1 MTRYLAKG
9 WGVLFTVV
17 ILDCAARLCA
27 AAPLRIALPPVPSVQ
42 GADPEA
48 ASSIC
53 LGLYLRERLDECRSV
68 RRVSDA
74 RAGAIFSELRGGKRE
89 FDPARFLADF
99 SEFVPVDAIL
109 IYWSGEGVF
118 EVEAHLKDGT
128 RKHSSP
134 SRDGTTVR
142 AIVHGAAAWIGETL
156 GLPAEEQAILTADR
170 ITDPQSFQAYCV
182 AQRIYARWPNNS
194 GEYRLKV
201 LRPAFDKDAE
211 CVPLAAEILRS
222 ADYLLASSNRV
233 QDFAKKGI
241 GTAKVVLP
249 TVLGTELEDAAHG
262 IVLKQP
268 ETFEADLLALASPLT
283 KKELEDVEK
292 AEEMDDLGEGD
303 AGDGM
308 KIDISAPEDIAGAVG
323 AAARA
328 PIEKRLG
335 ALRILGVMR
344 SAKGLPILLK
354 ATKHRQAPVRMAAAA
369 GLRYHAEEQGLAE
382 LTQLVKDNEPKV
394 GFEAAYSLWKREV
407 KTDALLP
414 LAAQMIPVAET
425 RARAAEVLCAL
436 GSKEH
441 LPLLEELAQD
451 PGPDTRRTALKALLR
466 LEAVEPQRYPELL
479 LDPDDQVIA
488 AALAVFPENV
498 DDQLLTAAQRLA
510 NDPLGSLAQAARL
523 ALSAHRPVAEREK
536 RLFDL
541 EIEHSYLR
549 MKLVDQLASA
559 RDPSALDDLEK
570 ACANPD
576 AHTRTHALK
585 RLLAVAPERAQG
597 HVLRSISDPYR
608 WVRLHAASF
617 LSGIATADSSKAIR
631 EALAGEKDEATR
643 LYLEDALAKAEG
655 KPAPPPRPAARSVR
669 GKRNLTWLCGA
680 GLDSEKSPFDA
691 YYCLSVKVGE
701 QWKTAHQ
708 AGKIFF
714 GRVNTV
720 GNPGQ
725 VVVDPDWQD
734 RFWLAIQGEVTD
746 ENLPYLD
753 GLVFGE
759 ESMSSKPET
768 LWPQGWRLFCLDAG
782 LDPARV
788 GGDQTKLTVPEAR
801 AWRHWALQRVVDGF
815 NVLYDYVHLRYGKL
829 KPGLQVSTFLPE
841 EALLSAGANPG
852 DLRWNFDVGGL
863 YDYKGCNRMA
873 AYNMVRRYKTLWPDR
888 PIIWL
893 SLGIGGYEM
902 NPVKRTLRVP
912 TAPLTSRG
920 DRAWADSITA
930 YLAGADTGYFSVW
943 IFVDKNFKGGMH
955 NLSGVQTLVEDITPE
970 SGTLRRGIAYS
981 FRGVEEEYSLKME
994 GKPKLEV
1001 EMVDKG
1007 GEFEEAD
1014 DEEEIESA
1022 LTGEMT
1028 QKEKIAI
1035 QVKADKERFFRGF
1048 HFYRKYVYDCARI
1061 FKSLPRQH
1069 AKPPALAIR
1078 DGVCVWS
1085 RPRTG
1090 NPLVPGMAILN
1101 SYDFLCD
1108 INKTPDLDLA
1118 RYRLIVVHNPATL
1131 TDRTIAALTKW
1142 LKEQPGLLY
1151 VHINLTDDN
1160 SAEAS
1165 TPEDHDGVLKND
1177 WPWEKD
1183 VEAKLLPA
1191 EKGLKEHPLRS
1202 PHGQM
1207 PTVTAQLASTF
1218 ALNGPNAQTLLST
1231 DGKPCLVLWR
1241 KPGDFKG
1248 GVVFDGLA
1256 SASADYLRV
1265 LKEVLAE
1272 VHRDFGHGLELRGPI
1287 LHQSL
1292 EADGLTAAAATG
1304 YYRTVSESYAYEG
1317 VDLLTGEPNP
1327 KVGGGRS
1334 GTIVARDLRAEYV
1347 ACVSGIA
1354 ILCEQ
1359 PIKEIREVDGA
1370 LIVRS
1375 DGLIR
1380 AASETGAVKV
1390 TRTDGELP
1398 TPESPMDWLVF
1409 GKEEG
1414 VLTLPL
1420 GKTGNQVVYV
1430 RSRAPVRVTKTAP
1443 AQEKD

>member
-1 MTRYLAKG
+1 
-9 WGVLFTVV
+9 
-17 ILDCAARLCA
+17 
-27 AAPLRIALPPVPSVQ
+27 
-42 GADPEA
+42 
-48 ASSIC
+48 
-53 LGLYLRERLDECRSV
+53 
-68 RRVSDA
+68 VSDA
-74 RAGAIFSELRGGKRE
+74 RATAIFGELRGGKRE
-89 FDPARFLADF
+89 FDPTRFLVDF

-109 IYWSGEGVF
+109 VHRQGEGSF
-118 EVEAHLKDGT
+118 ELEAHLKDGV
-128 RKHSSP
+128 RKHSLP
-134 SRDGTTVR
+134 LKKGTAVR
-142 AIVHGAAAWIGETL
+142 AVVHGAAAWLGETL
-156 GLPAEEQAILTADR
+156 GLPGDEKEILTADR
-170 ITDPQSFQAYCV
+170 IINPQSFQAYYV
-182 AQRIYARWPNNS
+182 AQEIYARWPNNS

-211 CVPLAAEILRS
+211 CVPVAAEILRS

-249 TVLGTELEDAAHG
+249 TVLGTEQEEAAHG
-262 IVLKQP
+262 IALRQP
-268 ETFEADLLALASPLT
+268 GTFEADLLALASPLT
-283 KKELEDVEK
+283 KKEVEDVEK
-292 AEEMDDLGEGD
+292 AEEMDDPGDED

-308 KIDISAPEDIAGAVG
+308 TIDISAPEDIAGAVG

-328 PIEKRLG
+328 PLEKRLG
-335 ALRILGVMR
+335 ALRVLGVMR
-344 SAKGLPILLK
+344 SAKGLPILLR
-354 ATKHRQAPVRMAAAA
+354 ATKHRQTQVRKAAAA
-369 GLRYHAEEQGLAE
+369 GLRHHREERGLTE
-382 LTQLVKDNEPKV
+382 LKELLKDKEPEV
-394 GFEAAYSLWKREV
+394 AFEAAYSLWKREAQ
-407 KTDALLP
+407 TDALLP
-414 LAAQMIPVAET
+414 LAVQMTEEAGT
-425 RARAAEVLCAL
+425 RTRAAEVLSAL
-436 GSKEH
+436 GSNEH
-441 LPLLEELAQD
+441 LPLLKEFAQD
-451 PGPDTRRTALKALLR
+451 SSPDTSRAALKALLR
-466 LEAVEPQRYPELL
+466 LEAAEPQQYLGLL
-479 LDPDDQVIA
+479 SDPDDLVIA
-488 AALAVFPENV
+488 AALAVFPKEV
-498 DDQLLTAAQRLA
+498 DDQLLTTAQRLA

-523 ALSAHRPVAEREK
+523 ALSAHRPVSERER

-541 EIEHSYLR
+541 EIEHSYIR
-549 MKLVDQLASA
+549 MKLVDQLASSKE
-559 RDPSALDDLEK
+559 PSALDDLER

-585 RLLAVAPERAQG
+585 ALLAVAPERAQK
-597 HVLRSISDPYR
+597 HVLRSTSAPYR
-608 WVRLHAASF
+608 WVRLHAAA
-617 LSGIATADSSKAIR
+617 LLAGTATADSGEAIR
-631 EALAGEKDEATR
+631 TVLAKEKDEATR

-655 KPAPPPRPAARSVR
+655 RPPPPPRPAARSVR

-691 YYCLSVKVGE
+691 YYCLSVRVGE
-701 QWKTAHQ
+701 QWKEAYR

-714 GRVNTV
+714 ARVNTV

-734 RFWLAIQGEVTD
+734 RFWLAMRGEVNA

-788 GGDQTKLTVPEAR
+788 NGDRAKLTVPEAR

-841 EALLSAGANPG
+841 EALLTAGANPG
-852 DLRWNFDVGGL
+852 DLRWKFDVGGL

-912 TAPLTSRG
+912 TAPLISRG
-920 DRAWADSITA
+920 NRAWADSITA
-930 YLAGADTGYFSVW
+930 YIAGADTGYFSVW

-970 SGTLRRGIAYS
+970 SETLKRGIAYS
-981 FRGVEEEYSLKME
+981 FRGVEEEYSLKMQ

-1001 EMVDKG
+1001 EMEEKG

-1048 HFYRKYVYDCARI
+1048 HFYRKYVYDCVRI
-1061 FKSLPRQH
+1061 FRSLPRQH

-1108 INKTPDLDLA
+1108 VTKTPDFDLS
-1118 RYRLIVVHNPATL
+1118 RYRLIVVHNPGTL
-1131 TDRTIAALTKW
+1131 TDQTIAVLTRW

-1151 VHINLTDDN
+1151 VHINLTDSN

-1183 VEAKLLPA
+1183 VAVKLLPA

-1202 PHGQM
+1202 PHGKM
-1207 PTVTAQLASTF
+1207 PTVTARLASTF
-1218 ALNGPNAQTLLST
+1218 ALNGPNTQALLST
-1231 DGKPCLVLWR
+1231 DGEPCLVLWR
-1241 KPGDFKG
+1241 KPGEFKG
-1248 GVVFDGLA
+1248 GVMFDGLA
-1256 SASADYLRV
+1256 SASADYLRA
-1265 LKEVLAE
+1265 LKEILAE
-1272 VHRDFGHGLELRGPI
+1272 VHRDFGHGMEVAGPI
-1287 LHQSL
+1287 LHQSQS
-1292 EADGLTAAAATG
+1292 ADGFTAAAATG
-1304 YYRTVSESYAYEG
+1304 YYRTVSERHAYEG
-1317 VDLLTGEPNP
+1317 VDLLTGEASP

-1334 GTIVARDLRAEYV
+1334 GTIVAQDLRAEHV

-1359 PIKEIREVDGA
+1359 PIKEIKQADGG
-1370 LIVRS
+1370 LLVHS

-1380 AASETGAVKV
+1380 AASETGAVQV
-1390 TRTDGELP
+1390 TRADGELP
-1398 TPESPMDWLVF
+1398 TPEDPMDWLVF

-1420 GKTGNQVVYV
+1420 GNTGNQVTYI
-1430 RSRAPVRVTKTAP
+1430 RSSTPVKITKTAP
-1443 AQEKD
+1443 DPEGD